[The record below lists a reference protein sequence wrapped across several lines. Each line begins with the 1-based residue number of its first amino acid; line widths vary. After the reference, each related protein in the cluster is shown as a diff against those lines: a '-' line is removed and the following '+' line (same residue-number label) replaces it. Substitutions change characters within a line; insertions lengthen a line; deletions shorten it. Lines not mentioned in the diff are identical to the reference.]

1 MKTNKIIL
9 AAAFA
14 ASVVSCQ
21 KDNLSENKAT
31 EPMTISTEV
40 LTKTSLEGS
49 EVHWSSDDVIAVF
62 DNTDA
67 KNEFTVSDTNGSNA
81 SFSGSVTTGTTQIYA
96 VYPYVHAISAN
107 SGIIKVNV
115 PSDQTSKAGS
125 FAEEHNISVAKAQ
138 KIPGVEEVSGVTFK
152 NACALLKF
160 TVPSYISDMQKV
172 TVSSNSVIAG
182 EMTVDY
188 SSETPAFSISE
199 EGSKSISMTGEYEA
213 GSTFWFVLAP
223 VTLDG
228 ITVNVETAKGV
239 YSMSASAQFEMTA
252 GQYRNLGTLEL
263 AAASANSASAAHTY
277 SNGMLTGTEVTVR
290 LGIPSE
296 TSGYITALNLEV
308 KNAAGVTV
316 RTLSKGSASE
326 TETISPDQAWPYL
339 PKGDYTV
346 SGSYT
351 LSGVTEKE
359 IEAIAFSISES
370 PQFTVTPGAYTSYT
384 KYIDGDSATANSC
397 QAETIY
403 SLNSVEISISDE
415 ILNNDNYSAI
425 KVAAATTLDGATTTA
440 ESISGQSWGN
450 HHVSATYTFDGNE
463 VTGQKDCYITGLPYT
478 LNPAANDSE
487 HGWQANSNGN
497 VNWNINESVRIGY
510 NLNNWGANL
519 QTDITKAFNLPAD
532 INIIIS
538 STGTACGSG
547 DKSWFLDARVNT
559 TFTLSVSDN
568 SVYSYT
574 TTNGGT
580 EQSYSTGDIK
590 ATMSSATPTIKCHNS
605 YSTASGCTKIKAL
618 AVNYGTR

>member
-138 KIPGVEEVSGVTFK
+138 KTPGVEEVSGVTFK

-316 RTLSKGSASE
+316 RTLSKDSASE

-370 PQFTVTPGAYTSYT
+370 PVFEISEVTAHTSYSR
-384 KYIDGDSATANSC
+384 YLAGDPSGANALDGSTIYNAGAVITV
-397 QAETIY
+397 AET
-403 SLNSVEISISDE
+403 
-415 ILNNDNYSAI
+415 ILNNDNYPSLSLTDNGT
-425 KVAAATTLDGATTTA
+425 AAASGDLAGRTWGRHTIKATYTLDGVTA
-440 ESISGQSWGN
+440 EGS
-450 HHVSATYTFDGNE
+450 TE
-463 VTGQKDCYITGLPYT
+463 VEVTGLPYNHT
-478 LNPAANDSE
+478 FYNNEDNTREAWTCSSIRYTIGKCAIFYDGSYGHMFSPKF
-487 HGWQANSNGN
+487 
-497 VNWNINESVRIGY
+497 NIPED
-510 NLNNWGANL
+510 GANISY
-519 QTDITKAFNLPAD
+519 TIGARFYMPKALGAGNETCELYVGAAAD
-532 INIIIS
+532 TTTPVTTNRHTFKGNNS
-538 STGTACGSG
+538 TSSSSDSCSGDLVLSTGSSYISLDSS
-547 DKSWFLDARVNT
+547 DKN
-559 TFTLSVSDN
+559 
-568 SVYSYT
+568 
-574 TTNGGT
+574 
-580 EQSYSTGDIK
+580 YSTTLGVPEYLW
-590 ATMSSATPTIKCHNS
+590 MHNIS
-605 YSTASGCTKIKAL
+605 VKYRNK
-618 AVNYGTR
+618 